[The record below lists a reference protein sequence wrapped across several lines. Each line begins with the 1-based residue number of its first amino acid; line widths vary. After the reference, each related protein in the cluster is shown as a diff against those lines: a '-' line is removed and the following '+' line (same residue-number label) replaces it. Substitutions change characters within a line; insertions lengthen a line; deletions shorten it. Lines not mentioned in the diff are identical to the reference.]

1 MIRCGPLPLMSTR
14 SVTNSRHRLAIA
26 AASVLVAAS
35 SLGAQVTT
43 KWPQHS
49 MDRPQPP
56 VINPGSFKASAPAP
70 SDAIVLFDGRS
81 LAAWT
86 SAERPEAGAKWKVA
100 DGYMEVVAG
109 AGAIAT
115 KQGFGDVQLHIEWR
129 APTPPKGEGQ
139 ERGNS
144 GVFLMGRYEVQ
155 VLDSYKNRTYPD
167 GQAGAIY

>member
-1 MIRCGPLPLMSTR
+1 MSSR
-14 SVTNSRHRLAIA
+14 SVINRTHRFASA
-26 AASVLVAAS
+26 AACMVVSAT
-35 SLGAQVTT
+35 SLSAQVST

-56 VINPGSFKASAPAP
+56 IVDPGPFKASAPPP

-86 SAERPEAGAKWKVA
+86 SAERPDDPAKWKVA
-100 DGYMEVVAG
+100 DGYAEVVAG

-129 APTPPKGEGQ
+129 APTPPKGE
-139 ERGNS
+139 
-144 GVFLMGRYEVQ
+144 
-155 VLDSYKNRTYPD
+155 
-167 GQAGAIY
+167 